1 MKLKKTNKRLR
12 AIGQSLV
19 KGLRDELKAQKH
31 NATGNLSRSL
41 MASYRY
47 GNRIKSDT
55 IKLDII
61 TNLNKNY
68 WKVVNKASRWT
79 FKASYA
85 AISKWVKIKGINQNA
100 TAAIYKKLTDRN
112 STNSL
117 PKYGKPYVVWQEGNT
132 LRRENFAGFALSKQK
147 DQIMREIQSGV
158 KGDVIDAIRESIKK
172 NIPNS
177 IV

>member
-100 TAAIYKKLTDRN
+100 TAAIYKKLTDRY
-112 STNSL
+112 
-117 PKYGKPYVVWQEGNT
+117 YGKPYVVWQEGNT

-147 DQIMREIQSGV
+147 DEIMREIQSGV

>member
-55 IKLDII
+55 IKLDIL

-85 AISKWVKIKGINQNA
+85 AIARWVKIKGINPNA
-100 TAAIYKKLTDRN
+100 TYAIYKKLTDRY
-112 STNSL
+112 
-117 PKYGKPYVVWQEGNT
+117 YGKPYIFWQEGNR

-147 DQIMREIQSGV
+147 DQIMKEIQSGV

>member
-47 GNRIKSDT
+47 GDRIKSDT

-61 TNLNKNY
+61 TNLSKNY

-85 AISKWVKIKGINQNA
+85 AIAKWVKIKGINQNA
-100 TAAIYKKLTDRN
+100 TGAIYKKLTERN
-112 STNSL
+112 
-117 PKYGKPYVVWQEGNT
+117 YGKPYVVWQEGNT

-147 DQIMREIQSGV
+147 DQIMREIKSGV
-158 KGDVIDAIRESIKK
+158 KGDVIDSIRESIKK

>member
-41 MASYRY
+41 MTSYRY

-55 IKLDII
+55 IKLNII
-61 TNLNKNY
+61 TNLSKNY

-85 AISKWVKIKGINQNA
+85 AIARWVKIKGINQNA
-100 TAAIYKKLTDRN
+100 TAAIYKKLTE
-112 STNSL
+112 SH
-117 PKYGKPYVVWQEGNT
+117 YGKPYVVWQEGNR

-147 DQIMREIQSGV
+147 DQIMKEIQSGV

>member
-1 MKLKKTNKRLR
+1 MKLKKTNKRFR

-85 AISKWVKIKGINQNA
+85 AIARWVKIKGINQNA
-100 TAAIYKKLTDRN
+100 TGAIYKKLTE
-112 STNSL
+112 SH
-117 PKYGKPYVVWQEGNT
+117 YGKPYVVWQEGNT

-147 DQIMREIQSGV
+147 DQIMKEIQSGV